1 MRTHTV
7 LSLALAVI
15 TLICWNGCTSS
26 RVIENTRVP
35 EIVVDEFGAITFN
48 KQRVMPGKIAAAVK
62 AAGFTRE
69 QEVNILVPDNPDRKM
84 MSAISAELVR
94 SGYTRTIFVK
104 SRKATAVV
112 PKQK

>member
-7 LSLALAVI
+7 LSLALAI
-15 TLICWNGCTSS
+15 SALLCWNGCTTS
-26 RVIENTRVP
+26 RVIEKSRVP
-35 EIVVDEFGAITFN
+35 EIVIDESGVITFN
-48 KQRVMPGKIAAAVK
+48 KERVMPGKIAAAVK
-62 AAGFTRE
+62 SAGFSRQ
-69 QEVNILVPDNPDRKM
+69 QEVNILVPDKPDRKLM
-84 MSAISAELVR
+84 ASVSAELVR